1 VAGNGHCERDHAA
14 RATRGLFGNTRAR
27 ARFFYVAIES
37 YRLTEACKL
46 QVLAEL
52 AAAKGRSD
60 LAEDIRQIAR
70 VLLGGV
76 PVRKPSPLAA
86 AAVFRAAAARTRG
99 ATPH

>member
-1 VAGNGHCERDHAA
+1 
-14 RATRGLFGNTRAR
+14 
-27 ARFFYVAIES
+27 VAIES

-52 AAAKGRSD
+52 AAAKGRAD

-70 VLLGGV
+70 VLMGGT
-76 PVRKPSPLAA
+76 PARQRSRLTT
-86 AAVFRAAAARTRG
+86 AAVSRAVAARTRG

>member
-1 VAGNGHCERDHAA
+1 M
-14 RATRGLFGNTRAR
+14 
-27 ARFFYVAIES
+27 AIES
-37 YRLTEACKL
+37 YRLIEACKL

-52 AAAKGRSD
+52 AAAKGRDD

-70 VLLGGV
+70 VLMGGT
-76 PVRKPSPLAA
+76 PARQPARLTT